1 MSNTTDPSSIVKT
14 PKTDVSESMKKFL
27 SEKDWKF
34 YLAVATPIVLA
45 GLGAWYLST
54 GQKQQKPKRS
64 KKAKNESKVTEE
76 ATSEP
81 AEVSESKSES
91 NADPASMSLEEIEA
105 LPQETRVRYAQSLKS
120 RGNSY
125 FGSKDYESAIKFY
138 TQAIAFKPDHI
149 YYANR
154 AACHA
159 NLKEYEQVIQ
169 DCTESLTLEPLYV
182 KALIR
187 RAQAYEKVD
196 RLRDSLHDFMAACV
210 FEGYSNQSAVA
221 SMERMLKKLSDT
233 AAAEILNTREP
244 QYPSIAVVQSF
255 LNSFSSEKLLDLEK
269 PEEENGD
276 FYLYQ
281 AQEAIKENKYNDVI
295 GLFDQAIEKGCSHMA
310 YTYSMRGSFKF
321 LKGASTEALE
331 DFNKSIESDQS
342 YVPSYIKKGAILL
355 DATGNYVS
363 ALEEYEK
370 AANLNPD
377 NADVY
382 YHRGQVYLVLGEV
395 DKAIEEYNKSISL
408 NSDFPLS
415 MIQLGV
421 AQYKS
426 GSIMASTATFRK
438 ALSRFPDST
447 DVHNHYGELFMDQQ
461 RFEEAVG
468 SFDKSIA
475 CDPKNPS
482 PLINKG
488 VTIFQWK
495 QDVQEAMDLCKQAVE
510 VDSDNYVAISTLAQ
524 FSLQQGQVQEALD
537 YFNQAIEVGRTQ
549 MELSNSVSFKE
560 AALCQIEFLK
570 RYPEHSDKLF
580 ATQRL

>member
-1 MSNTTDPSSIVKT
+1 MANTTDSSTIAKT
-14 PKTDVSESMKKFL
+14 SNSESVKKFF

-34 YLAVATPIVLA
+34 YLAVATPLVLA
-45 GLGAWYLST
+45 GLGAWYLSK

-64 KKAKNESKVTEE
+64 KKAKGEKKAAEE
-76 ATSEP
+76 TSSEKSAEASEP
-81 AEVSESKSES
+81 SSEP
-91 NADPASMSLEEIEA
+91 NADPASMTAEEIEA
-105 LPQETRVRYAQSLKS
+105 LPQETRLRYAQSLKS

-125 FGSKDYESAIKFY
+125 FGSKDYDSAIKLY
-138 TQAIAFKPDHI
+138 TQAIAFKPDHV

-154 AACHA
+154 AACYA
-159 NLKEYEQVIQ
+159 NLKEYKNVIE
-169 DCTESLTLEPLYV
+169 DCTKALAIEPLYV

-187 RAQAYEKVD
+187 RAQAYEKVEQ
-196 RLRDSLHDFMAACV
+196 LRDSLHDFMAACV
-210 FEGYSNQSAVA
+210 FEGYSNQTAVA

-233 AAAEILNTREP
+233 AAVEILNSREA
-244 QYPSIAVVQSF
+244 QYPSISVVQSF

-276 FYLYQ
+276 FALYQ
-281 AQEAIKENKYNDVI
+281 AQEAIKETRYNDVI
-295 GLFDQAIEKGCSHMA
+295 GFFDQAIEKGCSHMA
-310 YTYSMRGSFKF
+310 YAYSMRGSFKF

-331 DFNKSIESDQS
+331 DFNKSIEYDQS

-438 ALSRFPDST
+438 ALSRFPENT

-461 RFEEAVG
+461 RFEEAVT
-468 SFDKSIA
+468 SFDKAIA

-510 VDSDNYVAISTLAQ
+510 VDHDNYVAISTLAQ
-524 FSLQQGQVQEALD
+524 FSLQQGQIQEALD

-580 ATQRL
+580 ATQRM